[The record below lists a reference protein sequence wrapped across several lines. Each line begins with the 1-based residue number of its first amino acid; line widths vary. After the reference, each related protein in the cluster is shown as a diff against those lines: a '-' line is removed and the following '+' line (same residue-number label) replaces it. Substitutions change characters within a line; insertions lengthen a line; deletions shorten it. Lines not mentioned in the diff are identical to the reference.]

1 MQLYGR
7 IDLHSNSHHL
17 GIIDE
22 NQKRIFPKKLANR
35 KEMILSALM
44 SYREQIE
51 GVMVESTYN
60 WYWLVDELMGAG
72 YRVCCPTIER
82 YLSDFYSPL

>member
-22 NQKRIFPKKLANR
+22 NQKMIIGDVGAKRNKKRDKTLHGVRKGVNPAPRIETRGFL
-35 KEMILSALM
+35 
-44 SYREQIE
+44 
-51 GVMVESTYN
+51 
-60 WYWLVDELMGAG
+60 
-72 YRVCCPTIER
+72 
-82 YLSDFYSPL
+82 